1 MGATHRLDFTRTK
14 TKMLILIPRIL
25 IGGNGFKATV
35 LDFGGY
41 SYSISYRELDE
52 KTDSTLMT
60 VW

>member
-25 IGGNGFKATV
+25 IGGNGFKVTV